1 MMLFVRSSRVSM
13 FVVVSGGFCVGKGR
27 LMYYIVF
34 YFFGKAMS
42 KKSAVIT
49 VRLSRRD
56 LERIEAVRA
65 LEKVGRSTL
74 LKEFIEN
81 GLSQR
86 VIRLYQKGKLTA
98 GRSAEILGVSLRE
111 FLERLEKEGVPVNWD
126 SESVKEYLKARYG
139 ESSVAQSGV

>member
-1 MMLFVRSSRVSM
+1 
-13 FVVVSGGFCVGKGR
+13 
-27 LMYYIVF
+27 MYYIVF
-34 YFFGKAMS
+34 YFSGKAVS
-42 KKSAVIT
+42 KKSVVIT
-49 VRLSRRD
+49 IRFSRRD

-86 VIRLYQKGKLTA
+86 VIHLYQKGKLTA
-98 GRSAEILGVSLRE
+98 GRAAEILGVPLRE
-111 FLERLEKEGVPVNWD
+111 FLEKLEKEGVPVNWD

-139 ESSVAQSGV
+139 ESSVAKSGV